1 MELSVFS
8 NFRYNSTRYL
18 SIKYFTTLAVLL
30 LGIDNVSIG
39 IINSGFILVDFY
51 SDVIEWYRSGI
62 VFDW

>member
-1 MELSVFS
+1 MELSVFG
-8 NFRYNSTRYL
+8 NFRYNSMRYL